1 MCSRIK
7 AYVWST
13 EAVRECDA
21 FSIVSVF
28 EEGGT
33 RPSCKLR
40 DVSALYGVV
49 GRVVAMSSDSKASN
63 AFPRERHDGLF
74 GP

>member
-1 MCSRIK
+1 M
-7 AYVWST
+7 
-13 EAVRECDA
+13 RECDA
-21 FSIVSVF
+21 FSIVSMF
-28 EEGGT
+28 EEGST
-33 RPSCKLR
+33 RASCKLR

-49 GRVVAMSSDSKASN
+49 GRFVAMSFDRKVSN